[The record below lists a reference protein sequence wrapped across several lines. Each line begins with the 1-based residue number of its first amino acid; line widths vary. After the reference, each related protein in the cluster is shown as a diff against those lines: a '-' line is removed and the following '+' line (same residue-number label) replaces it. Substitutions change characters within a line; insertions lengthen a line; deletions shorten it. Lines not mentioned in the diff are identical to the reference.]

1 MKKNL
6 EQNTSLVSYI
16 NMLDR
21 RAFLGLGVG
30 AAAAALA
37 ACTTTP
43 AATPI
48 PKPAA
53 PSAPKVA
60 PATAAF
66 QGASIDA
73 VIGSFM
79 GQAPW
84 IIAHDLGFFE
94 DESIDI
100 DLAWGILGGSSSWIQ
115 LLSGNQIQLTI
126 TSIGGALLNALD
138 RGAEITA
145 VAGSVTFHRDF
156 GAASLL
162 VSDKLW
168 NEGVQ
173 KTEDVK
179 GRKVGLG
186 FPLGSASDWVVNEAF
201 RQAGINYQTDVE
213 RVQFSDTSVLRDAFI
228 GGTMDIVFLGEP
240 QRTTLI
246 NEGGHVLVGDEVLHG
261 MTGVV
266 ALMRNDWIE
275 ANNEGAVAV
284 LKAYLRGVRRYS
296 SAQKDGW
303 KMDKEV
309 ADVLMERLKMTEE
322 ILFQTRGE
330 YTPDDG
336 AINIDAVRAQME
348 YQKALGLIEAPK
360 PTEQWIDLSFVEEAN
375 RRLAM

>member
-1 MKKNL
+1 M
-6 EQNTSLVSYI
+6 SRVGRWVW
-16 NMLDR
+16 D
-21 RAFLGLGVG
+21 FL
-30 AAAAALA
+30 
-37 ACTTTP
+37 
-43 AATPI
+43 
-48 PKPAA
+48 
-53 PSAPKVA
+53 
-60 PATAAF
+60 
-66 QGASIDA
+66 
-73 VIGSFM
+73 
-79 GQAPW
+79 
-84 IIAHDLGFFE
+84 
-94 DESIDI
+94 
-100 DLAWGILGGSSSWIQ
+100 
-115 LLSGNQIQLTI
+115 
-126 TSIGGALLNALD
+126 
-138 RGAEITA
+138 
-145 VAGSVTFHRDF
+145 
-156 GAASLL
+156 
-162 VSDKLW
+162 
-168 NEGVQ
+168 
-173 KTEDVK
+173 
-179 GRKVGLG
+179 
-186 FPLGSASDWVVNEAF
+186 LGSASDWVVNEAF